1 MTFNK
6 VKNYQHKLIIE
17 SKKKLSNVAT
27 NIVNQKAINVEVN
40 NPLCSI
46 IIPSR
51 NEETVIRKTVQ
62 NCLLQTYQNI
72 EVIVICHNCNDRT
85 YQEAQVQDK
94 RVIVLNLKTGE
105 SGKGIA
111 LNYGIENASG
121 KFILVLDGD
130 GLLSNSFLEN
140 ALPMFKENIAAIQG
154 MYIPSN
160 RGYNL
165 LTRLL
170 SIEGDLWSTPYM
182 TVRSILQKKVFLGGT
197 GFVIRRNILDKVGRF
212 TNHLVDDFELSTRLF
227 KEGYLVLFAPL
238 SIDFDEK
245 PPSLEI
251 MFRQRARWTRGFIK
265 MLRKKAVRASDF
277 IGIIYWLSPIAAITG
292 LITLFIY
299 GYAAIHNLIFEYYPY
314 SYTYIPL
321 KIWFLLIGV
330 VFTLQ
335 SMVLIKEYGK
345 NGLKYAVYLLLYNP
359 FSLYYFVT
367 FFKALFIKSWESTKT
382 VHGFTT
388 DGFKS

>member
-1 MTFNK
+1 
-6 VKNYQHKLIIE
+6 
-17 SKKKLSNVAT
+17 
-27 NIVNQKAINVEVN
+27 
-40 NPLCSI
+40 
-46 IIPSR
+46 
-51 NEETVIRKTVQ
+51 
-62 NCLLQTYQNI
+62 
-72 EVIVICHNCNDRT
+72 
-85 YQEAQVQDK
+85 
-94 RVIVLNLKTGE
+94 
-105 SGKGIA
+105 
-111 LNYGIENASG
+111 
-121 KFILVLDGD
+121 
-130 GLLSNSFLEN
+130 
-140 ALPMFKENIAAIQG
+140 
-154 MYIPSN
+154 
-160 RGYNL
+160 
-165 LTRLL
+165 
-170 SIEGDLWSTPYM
+170 
-182 TVRSILQKKVFLGGT
+182 VRSILQKKVFLGGT

-321 KIWFLLIGV
+321 KIWFLLIGI